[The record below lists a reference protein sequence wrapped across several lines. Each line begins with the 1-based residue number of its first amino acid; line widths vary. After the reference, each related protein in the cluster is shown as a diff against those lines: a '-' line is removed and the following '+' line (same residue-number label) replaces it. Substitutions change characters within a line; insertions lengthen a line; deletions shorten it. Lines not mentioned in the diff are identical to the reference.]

1 MPTYKIIRYYH
12 PDIDREDAVVR
23 FGLTLEEAQAHCRDP
38 RTRKDNEFFDGY
50 TIDQWTSDAPSNTWS
65 HTSGSSSL

>member
-1 MPTYKIIRYYH
+1 MTMTTYKIIRCYH

-38 RTRKDNEFFDGY
+38 RTRKGNEFFDCY
-50 TIDQWTSDAPSNTWS
+50 TVDNQS
-65 HTSGSSSL
+65 